1 MASRLQFLRDVLP
14 WLARPTLGNAA
25 IINAD
30 TRPGQQPATSPT
42 IANDGVPPHVH
53 PITRGAEFGASGTEN
68 FGGYIRREDYN
79 PELDN
84 FVTAVRIYD
93 KMRMGDAQI
102 RAMLSVIKLPLRG
115 ATWTCLPPTDGDNVD
130 QAIADFCN
138 HALFEDDA
146 MESSWD
152 STLRHILLQ
161 LDFGFSVLEKV
172 WKVDDE
178 GAYRLLRLAPRLPK
192 TIRMWHVDRNGRLK
206 AVVQYA
212 PVPVSTSYPA
222 AGSGRMLPGGGQ
234 RDVPLSGIYPGVA
247 NASPVHYG
255 TAVSFQYLE
264 IPAEYCLVCTLE
276 REGDNYQGRSLLRP
290 IYRNFYFKDQAYHQE
305 GVRLDRWGVGIP
317 VAQLEEGHT
326 LNQQDLDALVEVLKA
341 VRANE
346 RAYLIAPP
354 HVTYDLLPKTG
365 SATAGSGASQW
376 IDHHDQQIAR
386 NVLAGF
392 LTMGQDPHGTLGF
405 GSRLTDMFVSSL
417 NGVAAGI
424 SADLKHQVVKQLC
437 FPPTARV
444 TLADGTRKPIA
455 EVGIGDLVLGHDGQ
469 PHVVR
474 ETMVRDYD
482 GPMAEIQVVG
492 HDPIVCTPEHPLLV
506 AAARPLFM
514 QRNRYTDTMAVYSD
528 DRYPYGRRGTAA
540 IATPAST
547 QTWRDAAAVCR
558 GEYLL
563 SPVVSMPGVEAPAP
577 SPEMC
582 SVMGWFLA
590 EGCYLKPVRGGEPQ
604 YQGVQFT
611 LGASD
616 ERRGFVVALLDAL
629 DSCGVDVRPVRR
641 QRNVVIVQT
650 RPCPDLVDQLRRECG
665 EYSHAKH
672 LPPDAP
678 CWATDRKQTLLAGY
692 WNGDGSFWESNSGHV
707 FGFAVTRSRHLAEA
721 LVVLIESLGISC
733 RLKRRPPSGRSKE
746 AWEVIVS
753 GDHCRA
759 LRRFIESG
767 VAPDGGKRLHQK
779 SFCADG
785 YHHYRVKS
793 VSQQHY
799 RGQVFNLEV
808 ADVHSYVIDG
818 LAAHNCDLNFDM
830 TKRKYPRVTCRDLE
844 RVDLQNLVT
853 TLATLSRSA
862 SPGKSG
868 QQQPQAPGQTQEGAQ
883 EAAEKSAWLTPDDET
898 EKLLRKLLDL
908 PPMEESETRK
918 SKKPV
923 PPQAPAPI
931 GAPPAT
937 APGPEPPKPGAN
949 EDSAKAG

>member
-1 MASRLQFLRDVLP
+1 MLACDGSKHMASRLQFLRDVLP

-437 FPPTARV
+437 
-444 TLADGTRKPIA
+444 
-455 EVGIGDLVLGHDGQ
+455 
-469 PHVVR
+469 
-474 ETMVRDYD
+474 Y
-482 GPMAEIQVVG
+482 
-492 HDPIVCTPEHPLLV
+492 
-506 AAARPLFM
+506 
-514 QRNRYTDTMAVYSD
+514 
-528 DRYPYGRRGTAA
+528 
-540 IATPAST
+540 
-547 QTWRDAAAVCR
+547 
-558 GEYLL
+558 
-563 SPVVSMPGVEAPAP
+563 
-577 SPEMC
+577 
-582 SVMGWFLA
+582 
-590 EGCYLKPVRGGEPQ
+590 
-604 YQGVQFT
+604 
-611 LGASD
+611 
-616 ERRGFVVALLDAL
+616 
-629 DSCGVDVRPVRR
+629 
-641 QRNVVIVQT
+641 
-650 RPCPDLVDQLRRECG
+650 
-665 EYSHAKH
+665 
-672 LPPDAP
+672 
-678 CWATDRKQTLLAGY
+678 
-692 WNGDGSFWESNSGHV
+692 
-707 FGFAVTRSRHLAEA
+707 
-721 LVVLIESLGISC
+721 
-733 RLKRRPPSGRSKE
+733 
-746 AWEVIVS
+746 
-753 GDHCRA
+753 
-759 LRRFIESG
+759 
-767 VAPDGGKRLHQK
+767 
-779 SFCADG
+779 
-785 YHHYRVKS
+785 
-793 VSQQHY
+793 
-799 RGQVFNLEV
+799 
-808 ADVHSYVIDG
+808 
-818 LAAHNCDLNFDM
+818 LNFDM

>member
-1 MASRLQFLRDVLP
+1 MLACDGSKHMASRLQFLRDVLP

-577 SPEMC
+577 
-582 SVMGWFLA
+582 
-590 EGCYLKPVRGGEPQ
+590 
-604 YQGVQFT
+604 
-611 LGASD
+611 
-616 ERRGFVVALLDAL
+616 
-629 DSCGVDVRPVRR
+629 
-641 QRNVVIVQT
+641 
-650 RPCPDLVDQLRRECG
+650 
-665 EYSHAKH
+665 
-672 LPPDAP
+672 
-678 CWATDRKQTLLAGY
+678 
-692 WNGDGSFWESNSGHV
+692 
-707 FGFAVTRSRHLAEA
+707 
-721 LVVLIESLGISC
+721 
-733 RLKRRPPSGRSKE
+733 
-746 AWEVIVS
+746 
-753 GDHCRA
+753 
-759 LRRFIESG
+759 
-767 VAPDGGKRLHQK
+767 DGGKRLHQK